1 MINKKL
7 LSFDRGALRYVGANV
22 AFQWLGMLCNVIFVR
37 AIAQLVGAAFAGS
50 LTSAQ
55 LWQNLVLCLATVP
68 MRFAFTMLASAMSDQ
83 ASKDVKRTLRSSI
96 YAKLARLGP
105 NYTETAATSEVVMLA
120 SEGVEQIDTYFA
132 KYLPQL
138 FYSLLAPVT
147 LFVLLVG
154 VHARSAIILLCCV
167 PLIPMSIVAVQKFA
181 KKLLANYWGEYTTLG
196 DSFLENIQGLTTLK
210 IYQADGWK
218 HEQMN
223 AQAERFRRITMKV
236 LTMQLNSVTLM
247 DLMAYGG
254 AGLGIISAVAAFAA
268 GRLTLTATLTIVL
281 LAADF
286 FLPLRLLGSYFHIA
300 MNGAASA
307 EKIFKL
313 LAAEEPADGD
323 RVPGENTTLKL
334 EHVTFGY
341 EKDRTILN
349 DVSFTIPQGRF
360 VSLVGESGCG
370 KSTIFRMIN
379 GLLPPKAGTISVNGK
394 PITAR
399 EHYCG
404 YMPQKDMLFPWRTI
418 GENLALPLEIQRGY
432 TKAQQRDMIDA
443 ALADVGLDG
452 CRDKRPDE
460 LSGGMRQRAAFA
472 RTMLTGSDLLLL
484 DEPFSAL
491 DFLTRISMQ
500 EWLLEQWQ
508 RHKKTILFITH
519 DVEEAI
525 FLSSSVLVVEKTP
538 IHALRE
544 IPVPMSYP
552 RTRQDLIRP
561 EVAALREQLV
571 EMLRKQVTE

>member
-1 MINKKL
+1 MSILRFDNVSYQYPGEDFDIIDG
-7 LSFDRGALRYVGANV
+7 LSFSVEP
-22 AFQWLGMLCNVIFVR
+22 
-37 AIAQLVGAAFAGS
+37 GS
-50 LTSAQ
+50 FH
-55 LWQNLVLCLATVP
+55 C
-68 MRFAFTMLASAMSDQ
+68 
-83 ASKDVKRTLRSSI
+83 I
-96 YAKLARLGP
+96 
-105 NYTETAATSEVVMLA
+105 
-120 SEGVEQIDTYFA
+120 
-132 KYLPQL
+132 
-138 FYSLLAPVT
+138 
-147 LFVLLVG
+147 VG
-154 VHARSAIILLCCV
+154 V
-167 PLIPMSIVAVQKFA
+167 
-181 KKLLANYWGEYTTLG
+181 
-196 DSFLENIQGLTTLK
+196 
-210 IYQADGWK
+210 
-218 HEQMN
+218 
-223 AQAERFRRITMKV
+223 
-236 LTMQLNSVTLM
+236 
-247 DLMAYGG
+247 
-254 AGLGIISAVAAFAA
+254 
-268 GRLTLTATLTIVL
+268 
-281 LAADF
+281 
-286 FLPLRLLGSYFHIA
+286 
-300 MNGAASA
+300 
-307 EKIFKL
+307 
-313 LAAEEPADGD
+313 
-323 RVPGENTTLKL
+323 
-334 EHVTFGY
+334 
-341 EKDRTILN
+341 
-349 DVSFTIPQGRF
+349 
-360 VSLVGESGCG
+360 SGCG

-394 PITAR
+394 PITVR

-571 EMLRKQVTE
+571 EMLRRQVTE